1 MKNSILR
8 IKRRSLAVALV
19 LALSTGTVAF
29 AASDSIAS
37 PNLPTNIGA
46 NHMPPGPPPEG
57 GMPGGAPGGQH
68 KTASDLSATVL
79 VDGESQSLDRHVY
92 ASGITDE
99 SAVLVRGGGSLN
111 LSNAELHK
119 QGDSSSA
126 DASNFNGQNA
136 VFLCADNSTAH
147 LSDIVLESDA
157 DGSNAIFSTGEKS
170 VVTAEHIK
178 IHTKNN
184 SSRGLDATYGGTI
197 KATDVEIVTE
207 GAHCGALATDRGE
220 GNVLV
225 SGANIKTSGEGSPCI
240 YSTGNIQL
248 TNGVGEATGSEIA
261 VVEGKNSITL
271 NNADLTGH
279 IKHGVML
286 YQSFSGDAGVGMA
299 KFTANDSKLT
309 NQSPGPMFY
318 VTNTIAEASLK
329 NTQLVQAG
337 GSKTLVQVTSDRWGV
352 AEQNGGN
359 FTLNAENQ
367 LLEGAVLANRISQV
381 TLNLGDGAVFSGS
394 ANPDNQADSMVVNL
408 KSGAAWELTEDSY
421 VTTLID
427 EDGSFS
433 NIKSNGHNIYYSKAG
448 NSFGGKTIKLPGGGK
463 LMAH

>member
-1 MKNSILR
+1 
-8 IKRRSLAVALV
+8 LAIALM
-19 LALSTGTVAF
+19 LALGIGTAAF
-29 AASDSIAS
+29 AAPGNAIMPDMPAQ
-37 PNLPTNIGA
+37 NA
-46 NHMPPGPPPEG
+46 ENHMPPGPPPEG
-57 GMPGGAPGGQH
+57 GMSGGAPGGQH
-68 KTASDLSATVL
+68 KTAADLSAKVL
-79 VDGESQSLDRHVY
+79 VDGENQSLDKQAY
-92 ASGITDE
+92 ASETTDE

-111 LSNAELHK
+111 LSNAKLHK
-119 QGDSSSA
+119 NGDSSSE

-136 VFLCADNSTAH
+136 VFLCADSSTAH
-147 LSDIVLESDA
+147 LSDVVLESDA
-157 DGSNAIFSTGEKS
+157 DGANAIFSTGEKS
-170 VVTAEHIK
+170 IVTAEHIK

-197 KATDVEIVTE
+197 KARDVEIVTE

-225 SGANIKTSGEGSPCI
+225 NGANIKTSGEGSPCI

-299 KFTANDSKLT
+299 KFMANDSKLT

-318 VTNTIAEASLK
+318 VTNTTAEASLK
-329 NTQLVQAG
+329 HTQLIQAG
-337 GSKTLVQVTSDRWGV
+337 GSRTLVQVTSDRWGV
-352 AEQNGGN
+352 TEKNGGN

-381 TLNLGDGAVFSGS
+381 TLNLGDDAVFSGS
-394 ANPDNQADSMVVNL
+394 VNPDNQADSMVVNL
-408 KSGAAWELTEDSY
+408 KSGATWELTEDSY
-421 VTTLID
+421 VTKLVD

-433 NIKSNGHNIYYSKAG
+433 NIKSNGHNIYYSKAE
-448 NSFGGKTIKLPGGGK
+448 NNFGGKTIKLPGGGK

>member
-1 MKNSILR
+1 MNSIKK
-8 IKRRSLAVALV
+8 IKCRSLAIALL
-19 LALSTGTVAF
+19 LAWGTGTAAF
-29 AASDSIAS
+29 AASGSAIMPDFSAQNAE
-37 PNLPTNIGA
+37 P
-46 NHMPPGPPPEG
+46 HMPPGPPPEG
-57 GMPGGAPGGQH
+57 GMPVGFPGGQH

-79 VDGESQSLDRHVY
+79 VDGENQSLDKQAY
-92 ASGITDE
+92 ASATTDE

-111 LSNAELHK
+111 LSNAKLHK
-119 QGDSSSA
+119 NGDSSSE

-136 VFLCADNSTAH
+136 VFLCADSSTAH
-147 LSDIVLESDA
+147 LSDVVLESDA
-157 DGSNAIFSTGEKS
+157 DGANAIFSTGEKS
-170 VVTAEHIK
+170 IVTAEHIK

-197 KATDVEIVTE
+197 KARDVEIVTE

-225 SGANIKTSGEGSPCI
+225 NGANIKTSGEGSPCI

-299 KFTANDSKLT
+299 KFMANDSKLT

-318 VTNTIAEASLK
+318 VTNTTAEASLK
-329 NTQLVQAG
+329 HTQLIQAG
-337 GSKTLVQVTSDRWGV
+337 GSRTLVQVTSDRWGV
-352 AEQNGGN
+352 TDQNGGN

-381 TLNLGDGAVFSGS
+381 TLNLGDDAVFSGS
-394 ANPDNQADSMVVNL
+394 VNPDNQADSMVVNL
-408 KSGAAWELTEDSY
+408 KSGATWELTEDSY
-421 VTTLID
+421 VTKLVD

-433 NIKSNGHNIYYSKAG
+433 NIKSNGHNIYYSKAE
-448 NSFGGKTIKLPGGGK
+448 NNFGGKTIKLPGGGK
-463 LMAH
+463 LIAH

>member
-1 MKNSILR
+1 MAI
-8 IKRRSLAVALV
+8 ALM
-19 LALSTGTVAF
+19 LALGIGTAAF
-29 AASDSIAS
+29 AAPGNAIMPDMPAQ
-37 PNLPTNIGA
+37 NA
-46 NHMPPGPPPEG
+46 ENHMPPGPPPEG
-57 GMPGGAPGGQH
+57 GMPGGFPGGQH

-79 VDGESQSLDRHVY
+79 VDGENQSLDKQAY
-92 ASGITDE
+92 ASETTDE

-111 LSNAELHK
+111 LSNAKLHK
-119 QGDSSSA
+119 NGDSSSE

-147 LSDIVLESDA
+147 LSDVVLESDA
-157 DGSNAIFSTGEKS
+157 DGANAIFSTGEKS
-170 VVTAEHIK
+170 IVTAEHIK

-197 KATDVEIVTE
+197 KARDVEIVTE

-225 SGANIKTSGEGSPCI
+225 NGANIKTSGEGSPCI

-299 KFTANDSKLT
+299 KFMANDSKLT

-318 VTNTIAEASLK
+318 VTNTTAEASLK
-329 NTQLVQAG
+329 HTQLIQAG
-337 GSKTLVQVTSDRWGV
+337 GSRTLVQVTSDRWGV
-352 AEQNGGN
+352 TDQNGGN

-381 TLNLGDGAVFSGS
+381 TLNLGDDAVFSGS
-394 ANPDNQADSMVVNL
+394 VNPDNQADSMVVNL
-408 KSGAAWELTEDSY
+408 KSGATWELTEDSY
-421 VTTLID
+421 VTTLVD

-433 NIKSNGHNIYYSKAG
+433 NIKSNGHNIYYSKAE

>member
-1 MKNSILR
+1 MNSIKK
-8 IKRRSLAVALV
+8 IKCRSLAIALL
-19 LALSTGTVAF
+19 LALGTGTAAF
-29 AASDSIAS
+29 AASGSAIMPDMPAQ
-37 PNLPTNIGA
+37 NA
-46 NHMPPGPPPEG
+46 ENHMTPGPPPEG
-57 GMPGGAPGGQH
+57 GMPVGFPGGQH

-79 VDGESQSLDRHVY
+79 VDGENQSLDKQAY
-92 ASGITDE
+92 ASATTDE

-111 LSNAELHK
+111 LSNAKLHK
-119 QGDSSSA
+119 NGDSSSE

-147 LSDIVLESDA
+147 LSDVVLESDA
-157 DGSNAIFSTGEKS
+157 DGANAIFSTGEKS
-170 VVTAEHIK
+170 IVTAEHIK

-197 KATDVEIVTE
+197 KARDVEIVTE

-225 SGANIKTSGEGSPCI
+225 NGANIKTSGEGSPCI

-299 KFTANDSKLT
+299 KFMANDSKLT
-309 NQSPGPMFY
+309 NQSSGPMFY
-318 VTNTIAEASLK
+318 VTNTTAEASLK
-329 NTQLVQAG
+329 NTQLIQVG

-352 AEQNGGN
+352 TEKNGGN

-381 TLNLGDGAVFSGS
+381 TLNLGDGAVFNGS
-394 ANPDNQADSMVVNL
+394 ANPDNQADSMVVKL
-408 KSGAAWELTEDSY
+408 KSGATWELTEDSY
-421 VTTLID
+421 VTTLVD
-427 EDGSFS
+427 EDENFN
-433 NIKSNGHNIYYSKAG
+433 NIKSNGHNIYYSKAE

-463 LMAH
+463 LVAN

>member
-1 MKNSILR
+1 MMNR
-8 IKRRSLAVALV
+8 IKKIKCRSLAIALM
-19 LALSTGTVAF
+19 LALGTGTGVF
-29 AASDSIAS
+29 AAPGNDVVTDI
-37 PNLPTNIGA
+37 PTNNAA

-57 GMPGGAPGGQH
+57 GMPGGAPGGQQ

-79 VDGESQSLDRHVY
+79 VDGESQSLDRQVY

-119 QGDSSSA
+119 NGDSSSA

-147 LSDIVLESDA
+147 LNDVVLESDA
-157 DGSNAIFSTGEKS
+157 DGANALFSTGEKS

-197 KATDVEIVTE
+197 KASDVKIVTE

-225 SGANIKTSGEGSPCI
+225 NGANIKTSGEGSPCI

-286 YQSFSGDAGVGMA
+286 YQSFSGDAGVGEA
-299 KFTANDSKLT
+299 RFSSQDSKLT
-309 NQSPGPMFY
+309 NMSEGPMFY
-318 VTNTIAEASLK
+318 ITNTVATAKLS

-337 GSKTLVQVTSDRWGV
+337 GSKTLVQVTSDRWGQ
-352 AEQNGGN
+352 EGQNGGN
-359 FTLNAENQ
+359 FTLEAEKQ
-367 LLEGAVLANRISQV
+367 LLEGYVLANNISQV
-381 TLNLGDGAVFSGS
+381 ALELREGAVLKG
-394 ANPDNQADSMVVNL
+394 AVNPDNKAKKATVSLGKGSV
-408 KSGAAWELTEDSY
+408 WELTGDSY
-421 VTTLID
+421 VTSITD
-427 EDGSFS
+427 EVSDFS
-433 NIKSNGHNIYYSKAG
+433 NIKSNGYNIYCDKSER
-448 NSFGGKTIKLPGGGK
+448 SQGGMSIDLPGGGN
-463 LMAH
+463 LIVR

>member
-1 MKNSILR
+1 M
-8 IKRRSLAVALV
+8 
-19 LALSTGTVAF
+19 
-29 AASDSIAS
+29 
-37 PNLPTNIGA
+37 
-46 NHMPPGPPPEG
+46 
-57 GMPGGAPGGQH
+57 
-68 KTASDLSATVL
+68 
-79 VDGESQSLDRHVY
+79 
-92 ASGITDE
+92 
-99 SAVLVRGGGSLN
+99 
-111 LSNAELHK
+111 
-119 QGDSSSA
+119 
-126 DASNFNGQNA
+126 
-136 VFLCADNSTAH
+136 
-147 LSDIVLESDA
+147 
-157 DGSNAIFSTGEKS
+157 
-170 VVTAEHIK
+170 VTAEHIK

-286 YQSFSGDAGVGMA
+286 YQSFSGDAGIGMA

-309 NQSPGPMFY
+309 NQSSGPMFY
-318 VTNTIAEASLK
+318 VTNTTAEASLK

-367 LLEGAVLANRISQV
+367 LLEGAVLANKISQV
-381 TLNLGDGAVFSGS
+381 TLNLDDGAVFSGS

-408 KSGAAWELTEDSY
+408 KSGATWELTEDSY
-421 VTTLID
+421 VTTLVD

-433 NIKSNGHNIYYSKAG
+433 NIKSNGHNIYYSRAE
-448 NSFGGKTIKLPGGGK
+448 NNFGGKTIKLTGGGM

>member
-1 MKNSILR
+1 MNSIKK
-8 IKRRSLAVALV
+8 IKCRSLAIALM
-19 LALSTGTVAF
+19 LALGIGTAAF
-29 AASDSIAS
+29 AAPGNAIMPDMPAQ
-37 PNLPTNIGA
+37 NA
-46 NHMPPGPPPEG
+46 ENHMPPGPPPEG
-57 GMPGGAPGGQH
+57 GMPGGFPGGQH

-79 VDGESQSLDRHVY
+79 VDGENQSLDKQAY
-92 ASGITDE
+92 ASATTDE

-111 LSNAELHK
+111 LSNAKLHK
-119 QGDSSSA
+119 NGDSSSE

-136 VFLCADNSTAH
+136 VFLCADSSTAH
-147 LSDIVLESDA
+147 LSDVVLESDA
-157 DGSNAIFSTGEKS
+157 DGANAIFSTGEKS
-170 VVTAEHIK
+170 IVTAEHIK

-197 KATDVEIVTE
+197 KARDVEIVTE

-225 SGANIKTSGEGSPCI
+225 NGANIKTSGEGSPCI

-299 KFTANDSKLT
+299 KFMANDSKLT

-318 VTNTIAEASLK
+318 VTNTTAEASLK
-329 NTQLVQAG
+329 HTQLIQAG
-337 GSKTLVQVTSDRWGV
+337 GSRTLVQVTSDRWGV
-352 AEQNGGN
+352 TDQNGGN

-381 TLNLGDGAVFSGS
+381 TLNLGDDAVFSGS
-394 ANPDNQADSMVVNL
+394 VNPDNQADSMVVNL
-408 KSGAAWELTEDSY
+408 KSGATWELTEDSY
-421 VTTLID
+421 VTKLVD

-433 NIKSNGHNIYYSKAG
+433 NIKSNGHNIYYSKAE

-463 LMAH
+463 LIAH

>member
-1 MKNSILR
+1 MMNSVKK
-8 IKRRSLAVALV
+8 IKCRSLAIALM
-19 LALSTGTVAF
+19 LALGIGTAAF
-29 AASDSIAS
+29 AAPGNAIMPDMPAQ
-37 PNLPTNIGA
+37 NA
-46 NHMPPGPPPEG
+46 ENHMPPGPPPEG
-57 GMPGGAPGGQH
+57 GMPGGALGGQH
-68 KTASDLSATVL
+68 KTAADLSAKVL
-79 VDGESQSLDRHVY
+79 VDGENQSLDKQAY
-92 ASGITDE
+92 ASETTDE
-99 SAVLVRGGGSLN
+99 SAVLVRGWGSLN
-111 LSNAELHK
+111 LSNAKLHK
-119 QGDSSSA
+119 NGDSSSE

-147 LSDIVLESDA
+147 LSDVVLESDA
-157 DGSNAIFSTGEKS
+157 DGANAIFSTGEKS

-197 KATDVEIVTE
+197 KARDVEIVTE

-225 SGANIKTSGEGSPCI
+225 NGANIKTSGEGSPCI

-318 VTNTIAEASLK
+318 VTNTTAEASLK

-381 TLNLGDGAVFSGS
+381 TLNLGDDAVFSGS
-394 ANPDNQADSMVVNL
+394 VNPDNQADSMVVNL
-408 KSGAAWELTEDSY
+408 KSGATWELTEDSY
-421 VTTLID
+421 VTTLVD

-433 NIKSNGHNIYYSKAG
+433 NIKSNGHNIYYSKAE
-448 NSFGGKTIKLPGGGK
+448 NNFGGKTIKLPGGGK

>member
-1 MKNSILR
+1 MAI
-8 IKRRSLAVALV
+8 ALM
-19 LALSTGTVAF
+19 LALGIGTAAF
-29 AASDSIAS
+29 AAPGNAIMPDMPAQ
-37 PNLPTNIGA
+37 NA
-46 NHMPPGPPPEG
+46 ENHMPPGPPPEG
-57 GMPGGAPGGQH
+57 GMPGGFPGGQH

-79 VDGESQSLDRHVY
+79 VDGENQSLDKQAY
-92 ASGITDE
+92 ASETTDE

-111 LSNAELHK
+111 LSNAKLHK
-119 QGDSSSA
+119 NGDSSSE

-147 LSDIVLESDA
+147 LSDVVLESDA
-157 DGSNAIFSTGEKS
+157 DGANAIFSTGEKS
-170 VVTAEHIK
+170 IVTAEHIK

-197 KATDVEIVTE
+197 KARDVEIVTE

-225 SGANIKTSGEGSPCI
+225 NGANIKTSGEGSPCI

-299 KFTANDSKLT
+299 KFMANDSKLT

-318 VTNTIAEASLK
+318 VTNTTAEASLK
-329 NTQLVQAG
+329 HTQLIQAG
-337 GSKTLVQVTSDRWGV
+337 GSRTLVQVTSDRWGV
-352 AEQNGGN
+352 TDQNGGN

-381 TLNLGDGAVFSGS
+381 TLNLGDDAVFSGS
-394 ANPDNQADSMVVNL
+394 VNPDNQADSMVVNL
-408 KSGAAWELTEDSY
+408 KSGATWELTEDSY
-421 VTTLID
+421 VTKLVD

-433 NIKSNGHNIYYSKAG
+433 NIKSNGHNIYYSKAE